1 MLLSSPLLCWN
12 PDRMSYSSESTRL
25 HSDSDAGC
33 PLTAGND
40 KSHINSLAPWGR
52 VLHQKATVAQLVK
65 KFPASRATQEF
76 SLPLSQEPVA
86 VPCPESPASQR
97 IPLESVFNG
106 VHPLPSMS
114 RSWKRSVSLRY
125 AFVMCCMDLNQFV
138 LNVKPAWM
146 PLYLTALL
154 I

>member
-1 MLLSSPLLCWN
+1 VYRRGLGDKW
-12 PDRMSYSSESTRL
+12 SESVRCFGTKVYLTRQA
-25 HSDSDAGC
+25 DAVE
-33 PLTAGND
+33 L
-40 KSHINSLAPWGR
+40 
-52 VLHQKATVAQLVK
+52 TVAQLVK